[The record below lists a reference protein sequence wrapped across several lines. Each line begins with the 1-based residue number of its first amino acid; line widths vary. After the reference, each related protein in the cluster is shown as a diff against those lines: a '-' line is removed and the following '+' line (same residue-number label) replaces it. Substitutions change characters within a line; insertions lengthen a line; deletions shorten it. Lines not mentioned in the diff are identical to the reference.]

1 MDLAALTARLLDALS
16 LTLLLSAPALIAAAA
31 LGLLS
36 GVLQGAT
43 QVQDASLSFVPRLLA
58 VALALALFGP
68 GLAEQLLAFTGELW
82 GSLAGLAR

>member
-1 MDLAALTARLLDALS
+1 MDLPSLTARLLDALS

-36 GVLQGAT
+36 GVVQGAT

-58 VALALALFGP
+58 VAAALLLFGP
-68 GLAEQLLAFTGELW
+68 ALGEQLVAFTGELW
-82 GSLAGLAR
+82 GSLAGLSR